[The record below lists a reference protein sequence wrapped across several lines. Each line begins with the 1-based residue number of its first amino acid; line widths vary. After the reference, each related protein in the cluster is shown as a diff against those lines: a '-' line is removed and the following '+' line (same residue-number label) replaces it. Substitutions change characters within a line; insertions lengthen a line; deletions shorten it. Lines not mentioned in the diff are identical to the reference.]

1 MTEVDSD
8 GFIVSFGPYNGQDVT
23 DVIHVPDGS
32 FILPTFCDL
41 HLHAPQ
47 FLYQGTGLHLPLME
61 WLNEYAFKAEEKLDA
76 DSDLAERVY
85 RRLARRLI
93 EGGTGAVSLFGT
105 IKEETKSVVS
115 FQGVKILWILNSTVL
130 CGQSSPSQGHERG
143 WPASVYLEAVDGHLK
158 PAILRRTFRSGFPR
172 FRNVIRREVLRIGRG
187 KRPSPYRANIDA
199 SIRTNLFGRSAAW
212 TRGTR
217 CSGEELDSVTHP
229 ESPC

>member
-1 MTEVDSD
+1 MFPEVDSA
-8 GFIVSFGPYNGQDVT
+8 GFIVSLGPYNGQDLT
-23 DVIHVPDGS
+23 DVVQVPRGS

-93 EGGTGAVSLFGT
+93 ENGTGAVSLFGT

-115 FQGVKILWILNSTVL
+115 FHSEGLLSFAD
-130 CGQSSPSQGHERG
+130 S
-143 WPASVYLEAVDGHLK
+143 
-158 PAILRRTFRSGFPR
+158 
-172 FRNVIRREVLRIGRG
+172 
-187 KRPSPYRANIDA
+187 
-199 SIRTNLFGRSAAW
+199 
-212 TRGTR
+212 
-217 CSGEELDSVTHP
+217 ELDR
-229 ESPC
+229 SPWLAWFWPGS

>member
-1 MTEVDSD
+1 MFPEVDSD
-8 GFIVSFGPYNGQDVT
+8 GLIVSFGPYDGQDLT
-23 DVIHVPDGS
+23 DVIQVPKGS

-93 EGGTGAVSLFGT
+93 ENGTGAVSLFGT

-115 FQGVKILWILNSTVL
+115 FHSEDLLFL
-130 CGQSSPSQGHERG
+130 
-143 WPASVYLEAVDGHLK
+143 VD
-158 PAILRRTFRSGFPR
+158 S
-172 FRNVIRREVLRIGRG
+172 
-187 KRPSPYRANIDA
+187 
-199 SIRTNLFGRSAAW
+199 
-212 TRGTR
+212 
-217 CSGEELDSVTHP
+217 ELDGSLWSV
-229 ESPC
+229 